1 MGLKNSIL
9 EEAVRSMKY
18 PHLNSRTTDREGIR
32 GLEKKIIIIVM
43 IFRASKKKFP
53 VVNFLFQKGK
63 SMFTVPEDLGNLK
76 DVGVWVLLGNIQYVC
91 EF

>member
-1 MGLKNSIL
+1 
-9 EEAVRSMKY
+9 
-18 PHLNSRTTDREGIR
+18 
-32 GLEKKIIIIVM
+32 M

-53 VVNFLFQKGK
+53 VVNFLFQEGK